1 MIKSIIEMITDLH
14 VEIFAVKEAFWF
26 IIFSGLVF
34 GATLIDLSSGV
45 ATARALKQ
53 KIYSGGFRKSFVKMN
68 DYLSILYFGVVV
80 DVALFLAWDY
90 MPIGLAL
97 TAIAASAIEFYS
109 VIENMRLKKSAA
121 AKIPEIMEKMIRVT
135 NKEQAA
141 DLMKEMS
148 EISKKSGKC
157 EEK

>member
-1 MIKSIIEMITDLH
+1 MLKTIATMIQDLH
-14 VEIFAVKEAFWF
+14 IETFAVKEAFWF
-26 IIFSGLVF
+26 IIFSALVF
-34 GATLIDLSSGV
+34 GATLIDLSTGV
-45 ATARALKQ
+45 STARALKK
-53 KIYSGGFRKSFVKMN
+53 KIYSGGFRKSFVKMR

-80 DVALFLAWDY
+80 DVALYLAWDY

-97 TAIAASAIEFYS
+97 TSIGASAIEFYS
-109 VIENMRLKKSAA
+109 VIENMKLKKSAA

>member
-1 MIKSIIEMITDLH
+1 
-14 VEIFAVKEAFWF
+14 
-26 IIFSGLVF
+26 
-34 GATLIDLSSGV
+34 
-45 ATARALKQ
+45 
-53 KIYSGGFRKSFVKMN
+53 
-68 DYLSILYFGVVV
+68 
-80 DVALFLAWDY
+80 

-97 TAIAASAIEFYS
+97 TSIAASAIEFYS
-109 VIENMRLKKSAA
+109 VIENMTLKKSAA